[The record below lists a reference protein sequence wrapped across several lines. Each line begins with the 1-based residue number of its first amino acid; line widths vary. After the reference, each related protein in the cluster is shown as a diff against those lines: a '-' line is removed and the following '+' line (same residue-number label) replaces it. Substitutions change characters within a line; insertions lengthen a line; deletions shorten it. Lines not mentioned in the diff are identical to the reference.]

1 MKSSKENILEA
12 VCLHFNFSQNLVISL
27 NRRADLVKARQ
38 IYCYLCR
45 ELTKDSL
52 SVMSDYIKRDH
63 ATALHSIK
71 KITSLL
77 SVYPDVK
84 KDIKAIKSLLLEINP
99 LIVTH
104 VDLLQLTKNYTKSF
118 V

>member
-12 VCLHFNFSQNLVISL
+12 VCTHFNYRAETIISQNRVGNLVY
-27 NRRADLVKARQ
+27 ARQ

-71 KITSLL
+71 KITNLL
-77 SVYPDVK
+77 SVYPEVK